1 MNRHARR
8 ISLGTLFAIAGIALA
23 ACAHDGANGASPPAG
38 SAVSTSAS
46 ASTTAPTVPATAQ
59 ATSPASPESP
69 LAQPGAVAAV
79 GKPAPDFALVDLDGR
94 TVHLH
99 DYAGKVVVLEWFNPK
114 CPFVNA
120 AHTKASLKGMAARR
134 EAQGTVWLA
143 INSAGEGKQGFG
155 AEETRAGKQRFGLD
169 HPILLDPTGAV
180 GHAYGATNT
189 PHMFVVD
196 AAGTLVYRGA
206 IDNSPD
212 GEGESPTGG
221 KLVNYVDQALD
232 DLAAKRAVAVSET
245 KAYGCSVKY
254 R

>member
-1 MNRHARR
+1 MRIVPRAVLS
-8 ISLGTLFAIAGIALA
+8 ISLLVLASGALG
-23 ACAHDGANGASPPAG
+23 ACARDAADSASPPAA
-38 SAVSTSAS
+38 SALSGIAASSAS
-46 ASTTAPTVPATAQ
+46 PPAPPLA
-59 ATSPASPESP
+59 SP
-69 LAQPGAVAAV
+69 LAHPDATASIGQA
-79 GKPAPDFALVDLDGR
+79 APDFTLADIDGK
-94 TVHLH
+94 TIHLH
-99 DYAGKVVVLEWFNPK
+99 DYAGKVVVLEWFNPR

-143 INSAGEGKQGFG
+143 VNSAGEGKEGYGVEVTQ
-155 AEETRAGKQRFGLD
+155 AGKQRFGLD

-189 PHMFVVD
+189 PHMFVID

-221 KLVNYVDQALD
+221 KLVNFVDLALD
-232 DLAAKRAVAVSET
+232 DVAAKRPVGVPET
-245 KAYGCSVKY
+245 KAYGCGVKY

>member
-1 MNRHARR
+1 MRIVPRSSLS
-8 ISLGTLFAIAGIALA
+8 ISLLVLAPGALG
-23 ACAHDGANGASPPAG
+23 ACAHDAPDSASPAS
-38 SAVSTSAS
+38 SAVSGTAASSAS
-46 ASTTAPTVPATAQ
+46 HDGPPLA
-59 ATSPASPESP
+59 SP
-69 LAQPGAVAAV
+69 LARPEATASIGQA
-79 GKPAPDFALVDLDGR
+79 APDFTLADVDGK

-99 DYAGKVVVLEWFNPK
+99 DYAGKAVVLEWFNPR

-143 INSAGEGKQGFG
+143 VNSAGEGKQGYG
-155 AEETRAGKQRFGLD
+155 VEETQAGKQRFGLD

-189 PHMFVVD
+189 PHMFVID
-196 AAGTLVYRGA
+196 PAGTLVYRGA

-221 KLVNYVDQALD
+221 KLVNYVDLALD
-232 DLAAKRAVAVSET
+232 DVAARRPVGVPET
-245 KAYGCSVKY
+245 KAYGCGVKY

>member
-1 MNRHARR
+1 MKRNDRFTPLARLLVLA
-8 ISLGTLFAIAGIALA
+8 SSAVALA
-23 ACAHDGANGASPPAG
+23 ACAHDSASSPAPASSAVTTSAGAN
-38 SAVSTSAS
+38 
-46 ASTTAPTVPATAQ
+46 APTSTPQ
-59 ATSPASPESP
+59 AASSP

-79 GKPAPDFALVDLDGR
+79 GQGAPDFTLTDIDGK
-94 TVHLH
+94 TISLH
-99 DYAGKVVVLEWFNPK
+99 EYAGKVVVLEWFNPK

-143 INSAGEGKQGFG
+143 INSSGEGKQGYG
-155 AEETRAGKQRFGLD
+155 AEETRAGKLRFGLD
-169 HPILLDPTGAV
+169 HPILLDPTGIV

-189 PHMFVVD
+189 PHMFVIDPSGV
-196 AAGTLVYRGA
+196 LVYRGA

-232 DLAAKRAVAVSET
+232 DLAAKRPVSTPET
-245 KAYGCSVKY
+245 KAYGCGVKY

>member
-1 MNRHARR
+1 MKHGAPFILLARPLALAL
-8 ISLGTLFAIAGIALA
+8 SAIALT
-23 ACAHDGANGASPPAG
+23 ACAHDAASSPPSPPAPAS
-38 SAVSTSAS
+38 SAVTTSAGASAS
-46 ASTTAPTVPATAQ
+46 ASAAG
-59 ATSPASPESP
+59 TSSP
-69 LAQPGAVAAV
+69 LAQPGAVAAI
-79 GKPAPDFALVDLDGR
+79 GQPAPDFTLTDIDGKAVR
-94 TVHLH
+94 LH

-134 EAQGTVWLA
+134 EAQGVVWLA
-143 INSAGEGKQGFG
+143 INSAGEGKQGYG
-155 AEETRAGKQRFGLD
+155 ADETRAAKQRFALD

-189 PHMFVVD
+189 PNMFVVD
-196 AAGTLVYRGA
+196 SAGVLAYRGA

-232 DLAAKRAVAVSET
+232 DLAAKRPVALAET
-245 KAYGCSVKY
+245 KAYGCGVKY
-254 R
+254 GGSR